1 MDFDIEAS
9 DAMIRQTA
17 REFAERE
24 VEPGARERDETARF
38 APELLRRAGELGL
51 MGLCYP
57 EEEGGLGAGT
67 VAYAL
72 AAEEIARVDAGLALS
87 YVAAISLGLGALH
100 LFGTDAQKRRYMV
113 PAARGETL
121 IGFGLTEPGAGSDAG
136 GTATRVRK
144 VDGGFRITGQKQF
157 ITNAH
162 SAAVTALTAREE
174 DGSISNFL
182 VERGTPGM
190 TTSTPYH
197 KMGMRSSETAEIVL
211 DDCFVPDDAVLGERG
226 KGLPQFLAVLD
237 GGRISIAACGV
248 GVAQGSLDA
257 SLAYA
262 RQRRQFGKP
271 IGSFQAIQFKIAD
284 MAVWVELA
292 RTATLKAA
300 WLKDQGRPFG
310 EVASMAKLFAT
321 EIGFKSANEAVQIH
335 GGNGYMSDFPVER
348 YLRDAKLLEIGEGTN
363 EIQRLVIA
371 RQLGLGALGRS

>member
-9 DAMIRQTA
+9 DALIRQTA
-17 REFAERE
+17 REFAVRE
-24 VEPGARERDETARF
+24 VGPGVRERDETARF
-38 APELLRRAGELGL
+38 APELLHRAGDLGL

-57 EEEGGLGAGT
+57 EEEGGSGAGT

-72 AAEEIARVDAGLALS
+72 AAEEIARVDASLALS
-87 YVAAISLGLGALH
+87 YVAAISLGEGALH
-100 LFGTDAQKRRYMV
+100 LFGNAEQKARYLV
-113 PAARGETL
+113 PAARGETF
-121 IGFGLTEPGAGSDAG
+121 IGFGLTEPSAGSDAG
-136 GTATRVRK
+136 GTQTRAKR
-144 VDGGFRITGQKQF
+144 VDGGFRITGRKQF
-157 ITNAH
+157 ITNGH
-162 SAAVTALTAREE
+162 SSHVVALTARED
-174 DGSISNFL
+174 DGRISNFL
-182 VERGTPGM
+182 VENGTPGM

-197 KMGMRSSETAEIVL
+197 KMGMRSSETAEIIL
-211 DDCFVPDDAVLGERG
+211 ESCFVSEDAILGERS
-226 KGLPQFLAVLD
+226 KGLQQFLAVLD

-248 GVAQGSLDA
+248 GIAQGALDA

-262 RQRRQFGKP
+262 QERHQFGRP

-321 EIGFKSANEAVQIH
+321 EIGFRAANEAVQIH
-335 GGNGYMSDFPVER
+335 GGNGYMRDFPVER
-348 YLRDAKLLEIGEGTN
+348 FLRDAKLLEIGEGTN